1 MNPLLSQFL
10 SESREFSENIG
21 DKLMQLERTPE
32 DQNTV
37 NELFRLVHTLKGNSG
52 LFTFPEMTRVLHA
65 GEDLLGLVR
74 NGQLAYS
81 RELADRLL
89 DGIDLVMVMCGDI
102 ESTEKIDAS
111 RAQDSARMVEALR
124 VLLPSAP
131 DLPVSDGADVSGSS
145 STVAALS
152 QMKLPLLEEIPEAT
166 RLDAFHRRGIGEQVY
181 WIAYT
186 PARECFFQGDDPF
199 YLARQVPGI
208 LWGTTQPSGPLPAL
222 AELDIRLFFGVA
234 RTSGWTRCTGGWG
247 RSDDRRNTC
256 DVLGR
261 IGHGD
266 DRRHRLAIWS
276 SCMSRTDRKLP
287 TGNGDPFGSDSS
299 GGRCC
304 APCRNE
310 RFLSPRTKR
319 QFLIRQGEAPI
330 HGSGCCQSATFAE
343 LRSYGSLGSS
353 PQLALLSSQEK
364 RVLMLPVANAMQESL
379 AP

>member
-222 AELDIRLFFGVA
+222 AELDTDSRVA
-234 RTSGWTRCTGGWG
+234 YGKQ
-247 RSDDRRNTC
+247 D
-256 DVLGR
+256 
-261 IGHGD
+261 I
-266 DRRHRLAIWS
+266 LAGLDKK
-276 SCMSRTDRKLP
+276 M
-287 TGNGDPFGSDSS
+287 
-299 GGRCC
+299 
-304 APCRNE
+304 
-310 RFLSPRTKR
+310 
-319 QFLIRQGEAPI
+319 
-330 HGSGCCQSATFAE
+330 
-343 LRSYGSLGSS
+343 
-353 PQLALLSSQEK
+353 LLSIGFVDFDIRGLEGNFAAL
-364 RVLMLPVANAMQESL
+364 RHCVASIDRQVHEHL
-379 AP
+379 LDLVGVDFDRIQIGTKDHPC